1 MDNTNGIIR
10 IEKHT
15 KNFVILNK
23 VFLED
28 KRLSFKSKG
37 ILTYLL
43 SKPDDW
49 TVRVNELISASTDG
63 ESSVR
68 SALKELE
75 ACGYYR
81 KYRVRTEDGSKIAR
95 WESVIYE
102 SPVETDSE
110 PVQQPQKE
118 TEKSQ

>member
-10 IEKHT
+10 VEKHT

-43 SKPDDW
+43 SKPDA
-49 TVRVNELISASTDG
+49 RFYFY
-63 ESSVR
+63 
-68 SALKELE
+68 KME
-75 ACGYYR
+75 A
-81 KYRVRTEDGSKIAR
+81 TI
-95 WESVIYE
+95 
-102 SPVETDSE
+102 
-110 PVQQPQKE
+110 
-118 TEKSQ
+118 